1 MQVPARDERV
11 TNLRHGELHLPTPAY
26 ASRQQWQTRA
36 RWLRE
41 HILTSAGLLPLPPRT
56 PLRARIFGRIE
67 REHYS
72 VEKVHFESFPGFLV
86 TGNLYRPV
94 GKKPPFP
101 AVLCPHGHWP
111 EGRLVN
117 DPADNSK
124 DSMPGLCINL
134 ARQGYIAFSYDMVGY
149 NDSLQ
154 QPHQRIAREWEL
166 WGIHLLRLQ
175 LWNSIRA
182 LDFLCTLKEVDR
194 RRIAC
199 TGASGGGTQTF
210 LLTAVDERVSASA
223 PVCMVSAHYQ
233 GGCFCENAPG
243 LRLEPTNNVEIAA
256 LGAPRPLLLVAATG
270 DWTRHTMEEEYPAA
284 KAIYALLGAED
295 KVSAVRF
302 DAGHNYNRASREAVY
317 AFFGKWLGGTT
328 PAQEPPFTAEP
339 LSALRVFPDGNL
351 PPGYERAET
360 VLKALRQRD
369 AEFLASH
376 TPRTPQ
382 EVPAFRRW
390 IASAWQHT
398 LGVEAVA
405 PTQVEVLSGEQRH
418 TPLPYQYIAFRRRGR
433 QEVVIAGLFEPSDKR
448 ADKAVLLLHPD
459 GTQAWL
465 LRETSLRAWLSAGY
479 AVMTVDPF
487 GAGEHL
493 RRFGRREIQF
503 NFPETFNRTDVQW
516 QIQDVLTA
524 MALLSSR
531 QGRGSAPRALS
542 LVGVERAGWWAL
554 LAGSAGK
561 ARGMPGIYAVVADLA
576 GCDGTDRFFL
586 QSVWVP
592 GIRRL
597 GDWVTAALLAY
608 PARVLVHHLSEE
620 EARRVSFAPFAP
632 SIAISPTPVVEM
644 NALQWVRG
652 AR

>member
-1 MQVPARDERV
+1 MQVPSRDERV
-11 TNLRHGELHLPTPAY
+11 INVRHGEQHLPTPSY
-26 ASRQQWQTRA
+26 TSRGQWEARA
-36 RWLRE
+36 QWLRE
-41 HILTSAGLLPLPPRT
+41 QILNSAGLLPLPPRT
-56 PLRARIFGRIE
+56 PLRAHVFGRIQ

-72 VEKVHFESFPGFLV
+72 VEKVSFESFPGFLV
-86 TGNLYRPV
+86 TGNLYRPLD
-94 GKKPPFP
+94 KKPPLP
-101 AVLCPHGHWP
+101 AILCPHGHWH

-154 QPHQRIAREWEL
+154 LPHQRIAREWEL

-182 LDFLCTLKEVDR
+182 LDFLYSLKEVDR
-194 RRIAC
+194 RRIGC

-210 LLTAVDERVSASA
+210 LLTAVDKRVSASA
-223 PVCMVSAHYQ
+223 PVCMVSAHFQ

-256 LGAPRPLLLVAATG
+256 LTAPRPLLLVAATG
-270 DWTRHTMEEEYPAA
+270 DWTQHTMEEEYPAVR
-284 KAIYALLGAED
+284 AIYALLGAED
-295 KVSAVRF
+295 KASAVRF

-317 AFFGKWLGGTT
+317 AFFGKWLGGQP

-339 LSALRVFPDGNL
+339 PSALRVFPDGKL
-351 PPGYERAET
+351 PPGYERGEA
-360 VLKALRQRD
+360 VLNALRQQD
-369 AEFLASH
+369 AQLLRSR

-382 EVPAFRRW
+382 GIPAFRRW
-390 IASAWQHT
+390 LGSAWQHT
-398 LGVEAVA
+398 LAVHTVT
-405 PTQVEVLSGEQRH
+405 PTQVEVLNVEQRH
-418 TPLPYQYIAFRRRGR
+418 APMPHQWLAFRRRGT
-433 QEVVIAGLFEPSDKR
+433 QEVVFAGQFEPEGRR
-448 ADKAVLLLHPD
+448 ADKAVLLLHPG

-465 LRETSLRAWLSAGY
+465 AQGSALRAWLSAGY
-479 AVMTVDPF
+479 TVMSVDPF
-487 GAGEHL
+487 GTGEHL
-493 RRFGRREIQF
+493 RRFGQREMKVKYA
-503 NFPETFNRTDVQW
+503 ETFNRTDVQW

-524 MALLSSR
+524 LALLRSQKGGR
-531 QGRGSAPRALS
+531 QVA

-554 LAGSAGK
+554 LAASLE
-561 ARGMPGIYAVVADLA
+561 RRLHAVVADLA

-586 QSVWVP
+586 QNVWVP

-608 PARVLVHHLSEE
+608 PARVLVHHLCEE
-620 EARRVSFAPFAP
+620 EASRLSPAPFASSVAVSP
-632 SIAISPTPVVEM
+632 APISEM
-644 NALQWVRG
+644 DALRWVQGEREMLPG
-652 AR
+652 